1 MAKSKVK
8 KQFARDLSMT
18 LSGRGKV
25 EVEKLPIPI
34 CPRCG
39 SEAIESVTQYGI
51 RSSCCGLWSWS
62 RGDLADK
69 ATHDLRKLLH
79 KDYVDLQ
86 RAMGAAP
93 MFEAIRKKTGINDPV
108 KLMIKEMN
116 EATLRKV
123 KAAAE
128 DIMIDILTGQQK
140 VKA

>member
-1 MAKSKVK
+1 MAKSKVR
-8 KQFARDLSMT
+8 KQFARDLSAT
-18 LSGRGKV
+18 LSGRMQADID
-25 EVEKLPIPI
+25 KLPTPI

-51 RSSCCGLWSWS
+51 RSSCCGLWSWG
-62 RGDLADK
+62 RGELSDK

-79 KDYVDLQ
+79 KDYLDLQ
-86 RAMGAAP
+86 RSMGAAT
-93 MFEAIRKKTGINDPV
+93 MFEAIRKKTGINDPT

-123 KAAAE
+123 KAATE